1 MSDESQLK
9 STTELDLAEK
19 IENVVVVDKDE
30 GGIPYKVKAGA
41 FLAFAGGFGL
51 LAGFGGAL
59 AQARQKSCF
68 LGLFVIINFSL
79 RLRNR
84 ILVTMI
90 WGQGNQWKE
99 RNRRGALKIYI
110 FGEDKSFLLAK
121 SVKRVLNYLSL

>member
-1 MSDESQLK
+1 MFSGMSDESQLK
-9 STTELDLAEK
+9 STTELDLAEN

-68 LGLFVIINFSL
+68 LSCHYEFFPQVKKQDPGHYDLGSGKPV
-79 RLRNR
+79 
-84 ILVTMI
+84 
-90 WGQGNQWKE
+90 E
-99 RNRRGALKIYI
+99 
-110 FGEDKSFLLAK
+110 GEEQT
-121 SVKRVLNYLSL
+121 R